1 LQRGDR
7 LPGRRQRRRRHP
19 QRHPHAVG
27 DRLGLVVPLRDAPR
41 SDRPDRERAAHLPP
55 GPARHGPG
63 GRGGVVGAPPR
74 SGRHRGGGSDGG
86 DDGVPFC
93 STVTQTT
100 SSTHESAT
108 PQQNRFYELWY
119 LVFLLFMF
127 VAPAFDPEAGV
138 GDWLRAGVIVVSTA
152 AIFVYACVRRR
163 YGLVAAVVLMVLAV
177 VGTFL
182 GTASMGALPIYA
194 AALVGQVG
202 TRREVIQRLAL
213 ITVIVLATAPV
224 APIPMPYLLL
234 AFGPALILVW
244 LVGLSVHED
253 VSRSREADR
262 LRAENARVQYLAT
275 VTERERIARD
285 LHDLAGQALTAIALR
300 SELVQRIAKTDP
312 GRAIE
317 EAAAIGVTARETL
330 ASVRKTVAG
339 WQQVDLTD
347 ELDKATTALNAAG
360 VTPEIEGEWRRDLAP
375 SVETVLA
382 LALREAVTN
391 VVRHAHAQSCR
402 IV

>member
-1 LQRGDR
+1 
-7 LPGRRQRRRRHP
+7 
-19 QRHPHAVG
+19 
-27 DRLGLVVPLRDAPR
+27 
-41 SDRPDRERAAHLPP
+41 
-55 GPARHGPG
+55 
-63 GRGGVVGAPPR
+63 
-74 SGRHRGGGSDGG
+74 
-86 DDGVPFC
+86 
-93 STVTQTT
+93 VTQTT

-138 GDWLRAGVIVVSTA
+138 GDWLRAGVIVALTA

-262 LRAENARVQYLAT
+262 LRAENARIQYLAT

-285 LHDLAGQALTAIALR
+285 LHDLAGQALTAVSMR
-300 SELVQRIAKTDP
+300 SQLVQRLADSDP
-312 GRAIE
+312 ERVKR
-317 EAAAIGVTARETL
+317 EAAAIEETARQTL
-330 ASVRKTVAG
+330 ASLRETVAG
-339 WQQVDLTD
+339 WQQVDLDD
-347 ELDKATTALNAAG
+347 ELAKGRDALEAVG
-360 VTPEIEGEWRRDLAP
+360 VAVDVRGEWRQDLAP

-391 VVRHAHAQSCR
+391 VVRHAQASHCVITLDGSPGEVVLEVADDGVGAREPEGSGLR
-402 IV
+402 GMRERVMAAGGRVERSGPPGTRLRVSLPVGTP